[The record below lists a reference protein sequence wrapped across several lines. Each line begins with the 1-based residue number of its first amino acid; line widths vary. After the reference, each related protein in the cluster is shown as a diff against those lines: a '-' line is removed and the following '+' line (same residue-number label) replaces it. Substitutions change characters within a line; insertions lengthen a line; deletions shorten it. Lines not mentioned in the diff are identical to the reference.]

1 MIDDHDFGEQ
11 VISRLRVFF
20 AKAEH
25 DKLQCTDIDH
35 DPILSNE
42 FTIHD
47 ACTMSSVLNEKS
59 T

>member
-25 DKLQCTDIDH
+25 IKLHPTDIDH
-35 DPILSNE
+35 DLVLSNGL
-42 FTIHD
+42 TIHE
-47 ACTMSSVLNEKS
+47 ACTMSSVSNEK
-59 T
+59 